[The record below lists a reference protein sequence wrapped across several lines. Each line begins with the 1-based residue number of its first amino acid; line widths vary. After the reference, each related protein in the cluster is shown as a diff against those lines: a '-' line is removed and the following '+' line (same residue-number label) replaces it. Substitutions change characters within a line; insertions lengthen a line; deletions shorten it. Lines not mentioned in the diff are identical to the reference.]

1 MVQISD
7 FLEKKNK
14 KTKKCIRSE
23 MKKNENRKKI
33 SENRLTCRTHR
44 ANISHKDSTSHFENW
59 IIHRHFLDPFFIM
72 QK

>member
-1 MVQISD
+1 
-7 FLEKKNK
+7 
-14 KTKKCIRSE
+14 

-44 ANISHKDSTSHFENW
+44 ANISQKNSTSHFENW
-59 IIHRHFLDPFFIM
+59 IINGHFLGPFSNV